1 MAAWQFPTEL
11 NILLPDESAMVLLHF
26 HPNNLKAYVHTKTS
40 ARMFIAA
47 LFVTAKMWQ
56 QPRCPSVGEWIT
68 KLWSIQIMEY
78 YLALNGEEF

>member
-1 MAAWQFPTEL
+1 
-11 NILLPDESAMVLLHF
+11 
-26 HPNNLKAYVHTKTS
+26 
-40 ARMFIAA
+40 MFIAA